1 MWQNEREVVEG
12 KGTYLRYGR
21 VMFLKRVGWRRT
33 NSFHS
38 SMQILPSPSASASA
52 NVWRNRKMY
61 KQQVRVQTFSY
72 RPIAKENHTLEF
84 WGQEINPKSYQCL
97 CWLSAQMHTPYLLC
111 DFINRLIQ
119 ILASKRWKGTKKNWI
134 SSMLSKNYLVKDSLY
149 KFIWQIQPRFR

>member
-1 MWQNEREVVEG
+1 MKEKSWKA
-12 KGTYLRYGR
+12 KGHTWD
-21 VMFLKRVGWRRT
+21 MEE
-33 NSFHS
+33 SCS
-38 SMQILPSPSASASA
+38 SKEWDDEEQILSTLLCRFYHLRQRQHRQTSEEIEKCISSRFGSKHSA
-52 NVWRNRKMY
+52 
-61 KQQVRVQTFSY
+61 
-72 RPIAKENHTLEF
+72 IAKENHTFEF